1 MSRRNVDSFSTRLI
15 SPPFRLV
22 SHRKHLV
29 GPMSSVILAVRIRE
43 LLARL
48 GLARFE
54 IVQGRKIARMMWQMR
69 LKSSGR
75 NLRGWLVYHAGSAN
89 RSNNGKQAGKVRN
102 ETSEQQQEHNTKGH

>member
-1 MSRRNVDSFSTRLI
+1 MSRRNVDNFSTRLI

-75 NLRGWLVYHAGSAN
+75 NLRVMAASDGVTQFAPAVNATAALELVL
-89 RSNNGKQAGKVRN
+89 
-102 ETSEQQQEHNTKGH
+102 